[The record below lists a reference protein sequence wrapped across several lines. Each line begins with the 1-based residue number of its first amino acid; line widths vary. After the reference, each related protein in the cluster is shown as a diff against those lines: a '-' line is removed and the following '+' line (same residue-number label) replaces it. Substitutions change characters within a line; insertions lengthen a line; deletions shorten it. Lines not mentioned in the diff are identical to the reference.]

1 MQAALRKPRPVWF
14 WMDLEAVINKVMH
27 KKREQLWSLHLCG
40 LGAYANNVPIAQI
53 DRSIKIE
60 LRELLGDHGL
70 PPRLQSKNSII
81 Y

>member
-60 LRELLGDHGL
+60 LPGDHGL
-70 PPRLQSKNSII
+70 SPRLQSKNSII

>member
-1 MQAALRKPRPVWF
+1 
-14 WMDLEAVINKVMH
+14 MH

-60 LRELLGDHGL
+60 LRELRELLGDHGL

>member
-1 MQAALRKPRPVWF
+1 
-14 WMDLEAVINKVMH
+14 MH

>member
-1 MQAALRKPRPVWF
+1 MQAALPKPRPVWF
-14 WMDLEAVINKVMH
+14 WKDFWPLINKVIH

-70 PPRLQSKNSII
+70 PPRLQSKNWIML
-81 Y
+81 